1 MEINKEELKTKY
13 REGDLNYVFKQAQI
27 ISEFLLIQKYKIY
40 DEHKRQDMVQECL
53 ENLYKKVLRN
63 KINSN
68 NNVFSFIWT
77 NSNFRILEM
86 LRKERNR
93 RTIATFSP
101 YDDLDENNLSSYID
115 FESDVGNRYAEASV
129 WRY

>member
-13 REGDLNYVFKQAQI
+13 REGDLDYVFKQAQI

-40 DEHKRQDMVQECL
+40 DEHLRQDMVQECL

-101 YDDLDENNLSSYID
+101 YDDLDENNFSSYID
-115 FESDVGNRYAEASV
+115 FESDVGNRYVGASV
-129 WRY
+129 